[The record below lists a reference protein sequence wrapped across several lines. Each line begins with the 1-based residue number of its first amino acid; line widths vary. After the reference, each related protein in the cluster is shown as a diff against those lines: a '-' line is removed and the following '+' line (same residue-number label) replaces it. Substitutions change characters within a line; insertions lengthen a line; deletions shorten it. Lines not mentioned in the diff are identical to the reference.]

1 MWAFSNVD
9 AMGQKRRFY
18 QQLYYSGFDETQL
31 AQALQVDFTARWEM
45 FGAERANLVL
55 ARTAQP
61 VTEEDIKNAAEEYG
75 AFVSSFD
82 SSVAADPLLSYAV
95 VSANDDLTNL
105 DRGYDRELVEK
116 VDDLIIYCVNL
127 RVR

>member
-1 MWAFSNVD
+1 M
-9 AMGQKRRFY
+9 
-18 QQLYYSGFDETQL
+18 
-31 AQALQVDFTARWEM
+31 
-45 FGAERANLVL
+45 
-55 ARTAQP
+55 P
-61 VTEEDIKNAAEEYG
+61 EEYG

-105 DRGYDRELVEK
+105 DRWYDRELVEK
-116 VDDLIIYCVNL
+116 VDDLIIYRVNL